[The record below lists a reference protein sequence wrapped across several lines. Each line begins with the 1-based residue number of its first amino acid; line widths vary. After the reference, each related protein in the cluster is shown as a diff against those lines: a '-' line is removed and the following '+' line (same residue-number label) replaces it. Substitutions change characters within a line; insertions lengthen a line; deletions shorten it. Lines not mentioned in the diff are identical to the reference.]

1 MLDDSEGNP
10 TTLESQNPII
20 RFTELGSY
28 TVTLTVTTECGSD
41 FHSETFNVFGNPT
54 VDIELDSISYCSTS
68 SYSIDF
74 ANELIPTYSDG
85 FSTPT
90 GYSWTVT
97 GTDIDSSDYD
107 FVNGTESDDQFP
119 TIQLN
124 SFKTYDITVTVG
136 SNCDSS
142 DSDTIEIILNQQPI
156 ITNVVNEEEICSG
169 SESSQVNLI
178 SDTENT
184 TFSWISTE
192 NVNLTGYIESGTTS
206 FIPAQT
212 ILNISTDTQELNYS
226 VTPIANGCAG
236 DPFNYK
242 IIVYSNPVVL
252 DENIVICTGETFVV
266 SPIEDLETEVIPDG
280 TTYSWPEPV
289 SDPVGAISGGAAASN
304 QSNISQTLFNT
315 IDSVSIITYTVT
327 PTYDE
332 CVGDPFDVVVRVNP
346 EPQVEEVTS
355 MVLCVGESTG
365 DIVFETINSGGTT
378 TYAWTIDNTDIGEDL
393 EASGDGN
400 IPSFVVTNDTT
411 NALVATIEVTPTYL
425 DDGGVATCIGCLL
438 YTSPSPRD

>member
-1 MLDDSEGNP
+1 
-10 TTLESQNPII
+10 IK
-20 RFTELGSY
+20 
-28 TVTLTVTTECGSD
+28 
-41 FHSETFNVFGNPT
+41 
-54 VDIELDSISYCSTS
+54 
-68 SYSIDF
+68 
-74 ANELIPTYSDG
+74 
-85 FSTPT
+85 
-90 GYSWTVT
+90 
-97 GTDIDSSDYD
+97 
-107 FVNGTESDDQFP
+107 
-119 TIQLN
+119 LN

-136 SNCDSS
+136 SNCDNS

-156 ITNVVNEEEICSG
+156 ITNLVNEEEICSG

-192 NVNLTGYIESGTTS
+192 NENLTGYIESGTTN
-206 FIPAQT
+206 FIPAQE
-212 ILNISTDTQELNYS
+212 ILNISTDIQELNYS
-226 VTPIANGCAG
+226 VTPIANGCTG

-332 CVGDPFDVVVRVNP
+332 CV
-346 EPQVEEVTS
+346 
-355 MVLCVGESTG
+355 
-365 DIVFETINSGGTT
+365 
-378 TYAWTIDNTDIGEDL
+378 
-393 EASGDGN
+393 
-400 IPSFVVTNDTT
+400 
-411 NALVATIEVTPTYL
+411 
-425 DDGGVATCIGCLL
+425 
-438 YTSPSPRD
+438 